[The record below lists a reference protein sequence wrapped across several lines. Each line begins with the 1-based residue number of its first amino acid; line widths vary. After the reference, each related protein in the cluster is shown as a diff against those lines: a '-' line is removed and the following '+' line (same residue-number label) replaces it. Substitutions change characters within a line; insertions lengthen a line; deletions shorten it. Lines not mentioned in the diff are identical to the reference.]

1 MSGRLDGKVA
11 IITGGG
17 SGIGRATRAHV
28 SSRERPGGDRR
39 PERGG
44 ARRDRRARPRA
55 GATPTGWPRCAGTSR
70 RRATWRASSQLAVA
84 RFQGLD
90 CVFNNAGVGGAFGPI
105 GETTAEEW
113 DFTFAVLVRGV
124 FLGIKHASNRMKAQ
138 GRGGSIISTASIAG
152 IGGGGGP
159 HAYSAAKAAVVNL
172 TRSVSAELAA
182 HRIRVNAIAPGM
194 IRTPLATGHREEA
207 WDRLVREK
215 QPWPEPGLPQH
226 IADTALFL
234 AGEESRFIT
243 GQVIVVDGGLTA
255 QGPDLFGHDAGSHM
269 LRKAGL
275 NTGSTG
281 AARHG
286 ARGPAPLAPPPVRA
300 ECRLRFGRV
309 ARRRPPT
316 ASTTTT

>member
-1 MSGRLDGKVA
+1 VSGRLDGKVT

-17 SGIGRATRAHV
+17 SGIGRATALTFLRESARVVIGDLNEAGLAETVALARAQGDADRLATLRGDVAAEGHV
-28 SSRERPGGDRR
+28 
-39 PERGG
+39 
-44 ARRDRRARPRA
+44 A
-55 GATPTGWPRCAGTSR
+55 GLVE
-70 RRATWRASSQLAVA
+70 LAVA

-124 FLGIKHASNRMKAQ
+124 FLGIKHASNRMKSQ
-138 GRGGSIISTASIAG
+138 GRGGSIISTASVAG

-207 WDRLVREK
+207 WSRLVRAK

-281 AARHG
+281 VPG
-286 ARGPAPLAPPPVRA
+286 TVR
-300 ECRLRFGRV
+300 EV
-309 ARRRPPT
+309 RRP
-316 ASTTTT
+316 

>member
-1 MSGRLDGKVA
+1 VSGRLDGKVA
-11 IITGGG
+11 VITGGG
-17 SGIGRATRAHV
+17 SGIGRATALTFLREGARVVIGDLNEAGLAATVTPARAQGAAERLAILRGDVSTEAHV
-28 SSRERPGGDRR
+28 SGLVE
-39 PERGG
+39 
-44 ARRDRRARPRA
+44 
-55 GATPTGWPRCAGTSR
+55 
-70 RRATWRASSQLAVA
+70 LAVE

-90 CVFNNAGVGGAFGPI
+90 CIFNNAGVGGAFGPI
-105 GETTAEEW
+105 GETTADEW
-113 DFTFAVLVRGV
+113 DFTFAVLARGV
-124 FLGIKHASNRMKAQ
+124 FLGIKHASTRMKAQ

-152 IGGGGGP
+152 VGGGAGP
-159 HAYSAAKAAVVNL
+159 HAYSAAKAAVANL
-172 TRSVSAELAA
+172 TRSVSTELAA
-182 HRIRVNAIAPGM
+182 YRIRVNAIAPGM

-255 QGPDLFGHDAGSHM
+255 QGPDLFGHDTGSRL

-281 AARHG
+281 LPG
-286 ARGPAPLAPPPVRA
+286 TVR
-300 ECRLRFGRV
+300 EV
-309 ARRRPPT
+309 PRP
-316 ASTTTT
+316 

>member
-11 IITGGG
+11 VITGGG
-17 SGIGRATRAHV
+17 SGIGRAAALTFLREDARVVIGDLNEAGLAETVALARAQGHADRLAPRHGDV
-28 SSRERPGGDRR
+28 SVERDV
-39 PERGG
+39 
-44 ARRDRRARPRA
+44 A
-55 GATPTGWPRCAGTSR
+55 GLVE
-70 RRATWRASSQLAVA
+70 LAVE

-105 GETTAEEW
+105 GESTAEEW

-124 FLGIKHASNRMKAQ
+124 FFGIKHASNRMKVQ
-138 GRGGSIISTASIAG
+138 GRGGSIINTASVAG

-172 TRSVSAELAA
+172 TRSVSVELAA
-182 HRIRVNAIAPGM
+182 QRIRVNAIAPGM
-194 IRTPLATGHREEA
+194 IRTPLATGRREEA

-255 QGPDLFGHDAGSHM
+255 QGPDLFGHDAGSRM

-281 AARHG
+281 LPG
-286 ARGPAPLAPPPVRA
+286 TVRD
-300 ECRLRFGRV
+300 V
-309 ARRRPPT
+309 RRP
-316 ASTTTT
+316 

>member
-17 SGIGRATRAHV
+17 SGIGRAAALTFLRESARVVIGDLNEAGLAETVALARAQGAADRLATLHGDVSTDLHV
-28 SSRERPGGDRR
+28 
-39 PERGG
+39 
-44 ARRDRRARPRA
+44 A
-55 GATPTGWPRCAGTSR
+55 GLVA
-70 RRATWRASSQLAVA
+70 LAVQ

-90 CVFNNAGVGGAFGPI
+90 CIFNNAGVGGAFGPI
-105 GETTAEEW
+105 GETTTEEW

-124 FLGIKHASNRMKAQ
+124 FLGIKHASSRMRAQ
-138 GRGGSIISTASIAG
+138 GRGGSIINTASIAG
-152 IGGGGGP
+152 LGGGAGP
-159 HAYSAAKAAVVNL
+159 HAYSPAKAAVANL
-172 TRSVSAELAA
+172 TRSVSTELAA

-194 IRTPLATGHREEA
+194 IRTPLATGHREDA
-207 WDRLVREK
+207 WERLVQEK

-234 AGEESRFIT
+234 AGEDSRFIT

-255 QGPDLFGHDAGSHM
+255 QGPDLFGHDAGSRM

-281 AARHG
+281 LPG
-286 ARGPAPLAPPPVRA
+286 TVR
-300 ECRLRFGRV
+300 EV
-309 ARRRPPT
+309 PRP
-316 ASTTTT
+316 